1 MEGKI
6 KLTQYSHG
14 AGCGC
19 KIAPEVLQNI
29 LANSGRNEKPFKE
42 LLVGY
47 ESADDAAVWDLGN
60 EKVLI
65 TTTDF
70 FLPIVDDAFTFGKI
84 AATNALSDVYAMGG
98 KPTFALALLGFPVEK
113 LPTEI
118 ASEILKGARSVTDA
132 AGIPIAGGHTI
143 DNVEPLFGL
152 VVNGIADKKNIRKNN
167 SLHEG
172 DFLFLTK
179 SIGTGILSTALKR
192 SLVTEEQIQPAID
205 SMCQLNSAGEI
216 FGAMDEVRAM
226 TDVTG
231 FGLLG
236 HLLEMCGDNFSAEI
250 YYNQI
255 KQIEGAKELA
265 QKFVAPDNTFRNWK
279 SYETKVSGITGES
292 LITLCDPQ
300 TSGGLLVSVAAE
312 YKNEFSEWLKK
323 NGFEKYSEPIGK
335 VLMREEKPLPHKL
348 IIRDTIAE

>member
-1 MEGKI
+1 
-6 KLTQYSHG
+6 
-14 AGCGC
+14 
-19 KIAPEVLQNI
+19 
-29 LANSGRNEKPFKE
+29 
-42 LLVGY
+42 
-47 ESADDAAVWDLGN
+47 
-60 EKVLI
+60 
-65 TTTDF
+65 
-70 FLPIVDDAFTFGKI
+70 
-84 AATNALSDVYAMGG
+84 
-98 KPTFALALLGFPVEK
+98 
-113 LPTEI
+113 
-118 ASEILKGARSVTDA
+118 
-132 AGIPIAGGHTI
+132 
-143 DNVEPLFGL
+143 
-152 VVNGIADKKNIRKNN
+152 
-167 SLHEG
+167 
-172 DFLFLTK
+172 
-179 SIGTGILSTALKR
+179 
-192 SLVTEEQIQPAID
+192 
-205 SMCQLNSAGEI
+205 
-216 FGAMDEVRAM
+216 MDEVRAM